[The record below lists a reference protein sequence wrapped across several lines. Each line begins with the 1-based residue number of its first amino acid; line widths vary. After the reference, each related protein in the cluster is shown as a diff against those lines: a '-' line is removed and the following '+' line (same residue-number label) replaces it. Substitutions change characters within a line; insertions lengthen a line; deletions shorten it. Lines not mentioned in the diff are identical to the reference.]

1 MLFCVEMGKD
11 NTERY
16 DRFSKAYKT
25 AYFDMSSAEDRK
37 KKMDAEWRE
46 KWKNS
51 DDVDAFETRLIE
63 LKSKRESKTIFSAF
77 SHSKKKRIKLNS
89 GASMVESQSSS
100 TTVRPPEQAWDADA
114 PSCSSDEPI
123 ICLDNKPE
131 PQESDVENSGKTSYN
146 RPAQEKMEKEITVLH
161 EKIYALEKIRDSGFA
176 TEENL
181 KQLKTSRLELTN
193 AKSTLKKKIDNARRQ
208 KKFRQKKADLLKT
221 MASESEAAAEKLK
234 SVTRDGPGRPPIE
247 DSFPQLH
254 ETIVKIASSLAG
266 ADGKRRTDILEACH
280 TLDDLR
286 AALLKEGYNLSRSAL
301 YYRLV
306 PRKSNSTEGKKHV
319 RTVPVKIRRAKNN
332 IRARHQDANFTFSIK
347 HYLKQVASF
356 FGSKNAFVLSVDDK
370 AKVPI
375 GVTAA
380 KYQSPL
386 VMHMTYE
393 IRLPDHDFVKAS
405 KHKLTPSVYAAC
417 EIKSASAKS
426 QEEITYSGP
435 TYIAIRSCKH
445 DSSTAYSHGYDFN
458 QLVEKPE
465 FQPILKTSKGALKP
479 VGMMFVKGDR
489 TKTPDFPRPL
499 TCTASTSRS
508 TIWMPYLFSL
518 MLQECRPT
526 TTWKGKWLHL
536 ARN

>member
-1 MLFCVEMGKD
+1 MGKN
-11 NTERY
+11 NTDRY
-16 DRFSKAYKT
+16 DRFSKAYKA

-46 KWKNS
+46 KWKNTAYA
-51 DDVDAFETRLIE
+51 DTFEMRLIE

-77 SHSKKKRIKLNS
+77 SQSKNKRLKLNS
-89 GASMVESQSSS
+89 EAPMVESRSSS
-100 TTVRPPEQAWDADA
+100 TIVRPPEQICDADK
-114 PSCSSDEPI
+114 PSCLSD
-123 ICLDNKPE
+123 CRGKKTE
-131 PQESDVENSGKTSYN
+131 PQESDVENSKKTSYN
-146 RPAQEKMEKEITVLH
+146 RPAQETMEKDITVLH
-161 EKIYALEKIRDSGFA
+161 EKIYALKNIKDSGLA

-181 KQLKTSRLELTN
+181 KQLKTSQLELTN
-193 AKSTLKKKIDNARRQ
+193 KKSILKKKIDNARRQ
-208 KKFRQKKADLLKT
+208 KKFKQKKADLLKT

-254 ETIVKIASSLAG
+254 ETIVKIVSSIAG

-306 PRKSNSTEGKKHV
+306 PRKSNSSEGKKHV

-332 IRARHQDANFTFSIK
+332 IRVRHQDANFTFSIK
-347 HYLKQVASF
+347 NYLKQVASF

-417 EIKSASAKS
+417 QIKSASAKS

-435 TYIAIRSCKH
+435 TYIVIRSCKH
-445 DSSTAYSHGYDFN
+445 DSSTATAMVMISTNLSRNQSFN
-458 QLVEKPE
+458 P
-465 FQPILKTSKGALKP
+465 F
-479 VGMMFVKGDR
+479 
-489 TKTPDFPRPL
+489 
-499 TCTASTSRS
+499 
-508 TIWMPYLFSL
+508 
-518 MLQECRPT
+518 
-526 TTWKGKWLHL
+526 
-536 ARN
+536 